1 MTTVTF
7 DTLKYANT
15 LEAVGVPRAQAEAQA
30 GVLSEAL
37 EVNLKELATKGDIA
51 VLRQEIATKAD
62 LRELEMATK
71 ADLRELELR
80 MTIKLGGML
89 VVAVGVI
96 AALIK
101 L

>member
-1 MTTVTF
+1 MTAITF
-7 DTLKYANT
+7 DTLKFVKT
-15 LEAVGVPRAQAEAQA
+15 LEAAGVSAKHAEAFA
-30 GVLSEAL
+30 AAVRDSSESAD
-37 EVNLKELATKGDIA
+37 LATK
-51 VLRQEIATKAD
+51 TD
-62 LRELEMATK
+62 LRELKAELK
-71 ADLRELELR
+71 ADMRELELR

>member
-1 MTTVTF
+1 MAAITF
-7 DTLKYANT
+7 DTLKFVKT
-15 LEAVGVPRAQAEAQA
+15 LEAAGVSAKHAEAFA
-30 GVLSEAL
+30 SAVRDSSESADL
-37 EVNLKELATKGDIA
+37 VTRKDLQIELQPIKADIA
-51 VLRQEIATKAD
+51 LLRQEMIQ
-62 LRELEMATK
+62 LEQ
-71 ADLRELELR
+71 R